1 MSEGK
6 LGQKKIE
13 NIKEVSGAWRNVN
26 SIIAMVGTLL
36 ILIGLPLVFQD
47 YYFNILKV
55 KYYFYCTVVIAMAV
69 ALIITAIIFYYIY
82 TKEIEGRAIK
92 NIINKLSLCS
102 LSVPD
107 WAMIAFVVAA
117 TISTFQSDYIY
128 ESFWGN
134 EGRFCGL
141 FLILLYGI
149 CFFIVSRYL
158 DFKQWYLDA
167 FLAAGVVV
175 SSIGIL
181 HFFKIDPIGF
191 KENITPYDYDIF
203 TSTIGNINTYTSYI
217 ALIAGASVVLF
228 SMEENAV
235 KKIWYTFCMV
245 LAFCSLLMGA
255 SDNAYL
261 ALVALLGL
269 LPLYLFDKLKG
280 IKNYVCILA
289 ILASEFMLIGCISDK
304 WAEKVLDISGIFKI
318 VSGFNL
324 LPYITL
330 ALWLITA
337 ALHVVDCRQ
346 RQSRENNIGR
356 YIWLGLIILVSIV
369 VIYIL
374 YDANLRGDG
383 EKYGIL
389 QPYVVLDNNWGTNR
403 GYIWR
408 LAMRIYN
415 DFPIVHKIFGSGPD
429 TFGILTVT
437 QYFDEM
443 AGMYGQKFESVH
455 NEYLQ
460 YFVTIGIVGITA
472 YLSLLISSLARM
484 VRNSHNNPA
493 VMAIVFSVISY
504 GAQAVVNISV
514 PIVAPIMMLL
524 IMMGLSDSKNS
535 I

>member
-1 MSEGK
+1 M
-6 LGQKKIE
+6 
-13 NIKEVSGAWRNVN
+13 
-26 SIIAMVGTLL
+26 
-36 ILIGLPLVFQD
+36 
-47 YYFNILKV
+47 
-55 KYYFYCTVVIAMAV
+55 
-69 ALIITAIIFYYIY
+69 
-82 TKEIEGRAIK
+82 
-92 NIINKLSLCS
+92 
-102 LSVPD
+102 
-107 WAMIAFVVAA
+107 
-117 TISTFQSDYIY
+117 
-128 ESFWGN
+128 
-134 EGRFCGL
+134 
-141 FLILLYGI
+141 
-149 CFFIVSRYL
+149 
-158 DFKQWYLDA
+158 
-167 FLAAGVVV
+167 
-175 SSIGIL
+175 
-181 HFFKIDPIGF
+181 
-191 KENITPYDYDIF
+191 
-203 TSTIGNINTYTSYI
+203 
-217 ALIAGASVVLF
+217 
-228 SMEENAV
+228 
-235 KKIWYTFCMV
+235 
-245 LAFCSLLMGA
+245 
-255 SDNAYL
+255 
-261 ALVALLGL
+261 
-269 LPLYLFDKLKG
+269 
-280 IKNYVCILA
+280 
-289 ILASEFMLIGCISDK
+289 
-304 WAEKVLDISGIFKI
+304 
-318 VSGFNL
+318 
-324 LPYITL
+324 

-484 VRNSHNNPA
+484 VRNSHNNAA